1 LKALSAADDPP
12 QRLAAVT
19 DFDVFRSELDTAWAL
34 PNRSKGR
41 PPNYLVLMF
50 NVLVLQTL

>member
-12 QRLAAVT
+12 QRLAVT
-19 DFDVFRSELDTAWAL
+19 DFDVFRSELDTALAL
-34 PNRSKGR
+34 QTGRRGR
-41 PPNYLVLMF
+41 PPNCLLLMF

>member
-1 LKALSAADDPP
+1 LKALSAAGDPL

-19 DFDVFRSELDTAWAL
+19 DFDVFRSELDTALAL
-34 PNRSKGR
+34 QTGRRGR
-41 PPNYLVLMF
+41 PPNYLLLMF